1 MTTSRGKTMLTRAC
15 LIALIP
21 LVLLSSPVEAQQPP
35 AQPAPSTAQAAPATA
50 PAVPATAPVAAQPA
64 TGQDRVAAVKQSFA
78 ASMAALRHYE
88 WVETTVI
95 SMKGEAKS
103 RKQNRC
109 FYGADGKVQK
119 VPMAGAPEPAGKS
132 PRGVRGKVV
141 ANKKEEIGDATKE
154 AIGLVKQYVP
164 PEAARIQ
171 AAKDAGKVTVTPPDP
186 QNKARVVIADY
197 LKAGD
202 SLTIDLDAAANKL
215 AGLTVSSYTDKEKN
229 AVGLKVSFGTLA
241 DGSTY
246 PANIMLDVKE
256 QNLSVAITN
265 SGYKKTS

>member
-1 MTTSRGKTMLTRAC
+1 MLTRSC

-21 LVLLSSPVEAQQPP
+21 LVLMTTLAGAQQPP
-35 AQPAPSTAQAAPATA
+35 AQPAPAQAPMAAAPAA
-50 PAVPATAPVAAQPA
+50 PAVAQPA

-78 ASMAALRHYE
+78 SSMAALRHYE

-95 SMKGEAKS
+95 SMKGEEKS

-119 VPMAGAPEPAGKS
+119 IPMEAAPEPAGKN

-171 AAKDAGKVTVTPPDP
+171 AAKDAGKVTVTPLDP

-246 PANIMLDVKE
+246 PANIALDVKE